1 VVCTSYSC
9 SPRSRGVREVFDAD
23 EALEEVFAPR
33 SEKRPPG
40 KIKTILTEDEA
51 VRRRCWTGAIEGN
64 KSEKMSRKSNF
75 FWQRLWRFLEEERKL
90 GSDVVVQTDIA
101 RPSAVFSETV
111 GDVASSSLGSLGERE
126 NMSVTLRAKVA
137 ILGARR
143 PSVYCSFDAPA
154 SSRCCSAERDPRLRS
169 LSSLT

>member
-1 VVCTSYSC
+1 
-9 SPRSRGVREVFDAD
+9 
-23 EALEEVFAPR
+23 
-33 SEKRPPG
+33 
-40 KIKTILTEDEA
+40 
-51 VRRRCWTGAIEGN
+51 
-64 KSEKMSRKSNF
+64 MSRKSNF